1 MAFKQFVSRSCFA
14 CACFLYYGSA
24 CCLWTS
30 FLPKPSF
37 VVHLGLTR
45 GSKSRHWNG
54 QYEMHWGRR
63 ADTTLSRLLI
73 VIFYLSQLT
82 KKGDDIFNI
91 LQKRLN
97 VNTRSIHLSIHPSSR
112 SKSRMRALQV
122 VMRKMNGCNETLQF
136 GRITLSSSHVNKQ
149 APVWPIVL
157 LSLLCVTQHLSIALI
172 VFTAQKC
179 DGDEKMPDCK
189 CHCCNGSERSGG
201 PVNCTSQWALRA
213 N

>member
-97 VNTRSIHLSIHPSSR
+97 VNTRSIHLSIHPVEV
-112 SKSRMRALQV
+112 KV
-122 VMRKMNGCNETLQF
+122 GWEHETLQF

>member
-97 VNTRSIHLSIHPSSR
+97 VNTRSIHLSIHPVEVKVGWEHYKLLWGR
-112 SKSRMRALQV
+112 CMD
-122 VMRKMNGCNETLQF
+122 VMRLCSLVGSHYPLHMWTSRPQF
-136 GRITLSSSHVNKQ
+136 DPLFCLACCVSHN
-149 APVWPIVL
+149 IFL
-157 LSLLCVTQHLSIALI
+157 
-172 VFTAQKC
+172 
-179 DGDEKMPDCK
+179 
-189 CHCCNGSERSGG
+189 
-201 PVNCTSQWALRA
+201 
-213 N
+213 